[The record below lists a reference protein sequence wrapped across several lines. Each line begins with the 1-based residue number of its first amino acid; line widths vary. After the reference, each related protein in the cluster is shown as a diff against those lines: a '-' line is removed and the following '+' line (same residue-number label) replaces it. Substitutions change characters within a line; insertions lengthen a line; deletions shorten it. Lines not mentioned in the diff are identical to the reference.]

1 MDIATY
7 GVNKCHSALTTN
19 LSRPCWENPFVIQPI
34 GNLFII
40 VCLQYDHRNR
50 SCDKKYKRNAKL
62 HCWEIQFGRFWTNP
76 LEKLLWARATSER
89 QNKSECERNKK
100 HPTAS
105 SVSIRFWST
114 HQNWFS
120 SRNSRENSSSLYGTT
135 RLGLLY
141 HSMFFSIFDVSN
153 LCTDICKTTVVQV

>member
-1 MDIATY
+1 MNFEDCSFFKVPSMKNRNLLYLYFRTWHP
-7 GVNKCHSALTTN
+7 CHQNFRLKKPIVILT
-19 LSRPCWENPFVIQPI
+19 
-34 GNLFII
+34 LFNDDNILTI
-40 VCLQYDHRNR
+40 LIWSQE
-50 SCDKKYKRNAKL
+50 SIMDKKYKRNAKL

-135 RLGLLY
+135 RLGQLY
-141 HSMFFSIFDVSN
+141 LVWSSI
-153 LCTDICKTTVVQV
+153 